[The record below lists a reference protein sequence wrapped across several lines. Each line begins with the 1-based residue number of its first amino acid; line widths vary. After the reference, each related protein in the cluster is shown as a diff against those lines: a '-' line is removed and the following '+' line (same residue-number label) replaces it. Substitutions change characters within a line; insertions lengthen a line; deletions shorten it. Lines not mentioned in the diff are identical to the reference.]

1 MHQCA
6 CNRLL
11 ITNHIAASLKLFVMH
26 AVQLRR
32 FYCSRIQAS
41 LDAYLEKLLPDA
53 PRRSILM
60 VDSGKQSVDGG

>member
-1 MHQCA
+1 M
-6 CNRLL
+6 
-11 ITNHIAASLKLFVMH
+11 LF
-26 AVQLRR
+26 QLS
-32 FYCSRIQAS
+32 CGIQAS